1 MDLRPAISF
10 LSRTAVTSLVVS
22 SFAVL
27 LFVGLLP
34 RTGVYR
40 TLTVLSGSMEPAF
53 RPGDVV
59 VARPTPKDELKVGD
73 VLVYSI
79 PIGDHHVESHRVTKI
94 VSREPL
100 AVITKGDANETDD
113 PWTAELDGDTV
124 WTVRRA
130 VPYVGQAILWLRS
143 PRLQR
148 LTTVFVPGLAV
159 VLILSAV
166 WRRRPDDPFPDAN
179 VHRS

>member
-1 MDLRPAISF
+1 MDLSSAISF
-10 LSRTAVTSLVVS
+10 LSRAAVTSVVLS
-22 SFAVL
+22 SVAVL

-34 RTGVYR
+34 RTGAYR

-53 RPGDVV
+53 SPGDVV

-79 PIGDHHVESHRVTKI
+79 PIGDHQVESHRVTKI

-100 AVITKGDANETDD
+100 TVNTKGDANDADD
-113 PWTAELDGDTV
+113 PWTAQLDGDTV

-130 VPYVGQAILWLRS
+130 VPHVGHAILWLRS
-143 PRLQR
+143 PRMHR
-148 LTTVFVPGLAV
+148 LTTLFVPALAV
-159 VLILSAV
+159 LLILHAV
-166 WRRRPDDPFPDAN
+166 WRRRPDEPLPDAN
-179 VHRS
+179 VYRS